1 MFSFVT
7 LMEYENMGDYFHV
20 RSRKKSC
27 SQQHVIF
34 PMIMVKW
41 YRHQTDTGRH
51 VALAD
56 IFISV
61 RLDIYCLWDKS
72 ASRLGHVM
80 YTHNIFLQ
88 NWLDFHRR
96 RVLKL
101 KLYFFWLSEI
111 KIHRTYTEPIQ

>member
-20 RSRKKSC
+20 SSRKKSC

-51 VALAD
+51 VALTD

-72 ASRLGHVM
+72 VSRFGHVM
-80 YTHNIFLQ
+80 YTHNTFLQKLVRFPQTKGLQIKIIFL
-88 NWLDFHRR
+88 LAVGD
-96 RVLKL
+96 
-101 KLYFFWLSEI
+101 
-111 KIHRTYTEPIQ
+111 